1 MSEIAHLVGSLE
13 PIVRSYGVIV
23 VTIIL
28 ALESIGFPLP
38 GESLLIFSSILA
50 ARGEMSFPALLLCA
64 WIGGVL
70 GDNIGYLIGRMLG
83 RTFILRHGEKIGLNA
98 DRFAKVEAV
107 FARYGPVAVGAA
119 RFFNVLRQLNGVVAG
134 ILMMDWWRFLL
145 FNALG
150 CAVWVL
156 VWGFAGFYLS
166 EHVSKIT
173 TLGHSLGLV
182 GAFLVIAGVIVSLV
196 FMFRR
201 PRLGS

>member
-13 PIVRSYGVIV
+13 PLVRSYGVIV

-28 ALESIGFPLP
+28 TLESIGFPLP
-38 GESLLIFSSILA
+38 GESLLIFSSVLA
-50 ARGEMSFPALLLCA
+50 ARGEMSFPALLLSA

-70 GDNIGYLIGRMLG
+70 GDNIGYLIGRMFG
-83 RTFILRHGEKIGLNA
+83 RTLLLRYGEKIGLNA

-107 FARYGPVAVGAA
+107 FARYGPVAVGGA

-134 ILMMDWWRFLL
+134 ILMMDWWRFLF

-150 CAVWVL
+150 CAAWVL

-166 EHVSKIT
+166 EHVSKMA
-173 TLGHSLGLV
+173 TLGHSFALAGALLVVAGL
-182 GAFLVIAGVIVSLV
+182 IASLV
-196 FMFRR
+196 FMLARTR
-201 PRLGS
+201 HGN